1 MKGIDL
7 SCWQEKVN
15 YLELK
20 AQGID
25 FAIIR
30 CGFGK
35 NISQKDS
42 KFEDHYAG
50 LKYAGIKIGAYLY
63 SYANT
68 IEGAKVEAK
77 NCLEFIKNK
86 KFDLPIF
93 YDLEDAKTTGN
104 ASKETI
110 TEMAKIF
117 CEEIIKAG
125 YQAGV
130 YTNLNWFT
138 NKITVKELEKYN
150 IWLAQWGT
158 EKHSANF
165 KVDIWQ
171 YTSKGKI
178 KGINGNVDLDISYT
192 QYGDKV
198 INNSN
203 NVDIEQMARDVIAGK
218 YGNGQERKNKLGNIY
233 DKVQARVNEILLG
246 KKVSQE
252 TIYIVKSGD
261 TLSEIAQKFN
271 TTYQKIVQDNN
282 IKNPN
287 LIFPNQ
293 KLVIK

>member
-20 AQGID
+20 AQGIE

-68 IEGAKVEAK
+68 IEGAKAEAK

-93 YDLEDAKTTGN
+93 YDLEDANTTGK
-104 ASKETI
+104 ASKQTI
-110 TEMAKIF
+110 TEMAKVF
-117 CEEIIKAG
+117 CEEIIKEG

-130 YTNLNWFT
+130 YANLNWFT
-138 NKITVKELEKYN
+138 NKINVKELEKYN
-150 IWLAQWGT
+150 IWLAQWGVK
-158 EKHSANF
+158 KHTANF

-171 YTSKGKI
+171 YTNKGEI

-198 INNSN
+198 FNNSKS
-203 NVDIEQMARDVIAGK
+203 IEELAKEVIEGK
-218 YGNGQERKNKLGNIY
+218 YGNGEERKQKLGNLY
-233 DKVQARVNEILLG
+233 NKVQAKVNEILLG

-261 TLSEIAQKFN
+261 TLSAIAQKFN
-271 TTYQKIVQDNN
+271 TTYQKIAKDNN
-282 IKNPN
+282 ISNPN
-287 LIFPNQ
+287 LIYPNQ

>member
-1 MKGIDL
+1 MRGIDL

-20 AQGID
+20 AQGIE

-63 SYANT
+63 SYAST
-68 IEGAKVEAK
+68 IEGAKAEAK

-104 ASKETI
+104 ANNETI
-110 TEMAKIF
+110 TEMAKVF
-117 CEEIIKAG
+117 CEEIIKEG

-130 YTNLNWFT
+130 YANLNWFK
-138 NKITVKELEKYN
+138 NKLNVKELEKYN
-150 IWLAQWGT
+150 IWLAQWGV
-158 EKHSANF
+158 EKHNADF

-178 KGINGNVDLDISYT
+178 KGINGNVDLDVSYT

-198 INNSN
+198 VNNSN

-218 YGNGQERKNKLGNIY
+218 YGNGQERKNKLGNLYNEVQKRVNEILSNKVSQETLNIEELARAVIRGEYGNGQERKDKLGNIY
-233 DKVQARVNEILLG
+233 NQVQARVNEILLG
-246 KKVSQE
+246 KSW
-252 TIYIVKSGD
+252 
-261 TLSEIAQKFN
+261 
-271 TTYQKIVQDNN
+271 
-282 IKNPN
+282 
-287 LIFPNQ
+287 
-293 KLVIK
+293 

>member
-1 MKGIDL
+1 MKGIDI
-7 SCWQEKVN
+7 SCWQDKVN

-63 SYANT
+63 SYAST
-68 IEGAKVEAK
+68 IEGAKAEAK

-86 KFDLPIF
+86 EFDLPIF

-104 ASKETI
+104 ASKQTI

-130 YTNLNWFT
+130 YANLNWFT
-138 NKITVKELEKYN
+138 NKINVKELEKYN
-150 IWLAQWGT
+150 IWLAQWGI
-158 EKHSANF
+158 EKHTADF

-178 KGINGNVDLDISYT
+178 QGINGNVDLDISYT

-198 INNSN
+198 VNNSKS
-203 NVDIEQMARDVIAGK
+203 IEDLAKEVIEGK
-218 YGNGQERKNKLGNIY
+218 YGNGEERKQKLGNLY
-233 DKVQARVNEILLG
+233 NKVQARVNEILLG
-246 KKVSQE
+246 KNVSQE
-252 TIYIVKSGD
+252 KIYIVKSGD
-261 TLSEIAQKFN
+261 TLSAIAKKYN
-271 TTYQKIVQDNN
+271 TTYQKIAKDNN
-282 IKNPN
+282 ISNPN
-287 LIFPNQ
+287 LIYPNQ

>member
-20 AQGID
+20 AQGIE

-68 IEGAKVEAK
+68 IEGAKAEAK

-93 YDLEDAKTTGN
+93 YDLEDSKTTGN

-110 TEMAKIF
+110 TEMAKVF

-130 YTNLNWFT
+130 YANLNWFT
-138 NKITVKELEKYN
+138 NKINVKELEKYN
-150 IWLAQWGT
+150 IWLAQWGV
-158 EKHSANF
+158 EKYTANF

-171 YTSKGKI
+171 YTSKGEI

-198 INNSN
+198 VNNSKS
-203 NVDIEQMARDVIAGK
+203 IEELAKEVIEGK
-218 YGNGQERKNKLGNIY
+218 YGNGQERKDKLGNIY
-233 DKVQARVNEILLG
+233 NQVQARVNEILLG
-246 KKVSQE
+246 KSW
-252 TIYIVKSGD
+252 
-261 TLSEIAQKFN
+261 
-271 TTYQKIVQDNN
+271 
-282 IKNPN
+282 
-287 LIFPNQ
+287 
-293 KLVIK
+293 

>member
-1 MKGIDL
+1 MKGIDI
-7 SCWQEKVN
+7 SCWQDKVN

-20 AQGID
+20 AQGIE

-42 KFEDHYAG
+42 KFEEHYAG
-50 LKYAGIKIGAYLY
+50 LKYAGIKIGTYLY

-68 IEGAKVEAK
+68 IEGAKAEAK

-93 YDLEDAKTTGN
+93 YDLEDANTTGK
-104 ASKETI
+104 ASKQTI

-130 YTNLNWFT
+130 YANLNWFT
-138 NKITVKELEKYN
+138 NKMNVNELEKYN
-150 IWLAQWGT
+150 IWIAQWGT
-158 EKHSANF
+158 EKHSAKF

-198 INNSN
+198 VNNSKS
-203 NVDIEQMARDVIAGK
+203 IEDLATEVIEGK
-218 YGNGQERKNKLGNIY
+218 YGNGEERKQKLGNLY
-233 DKVQARVNEILLG
+233 NKVQAKVNEILLG

-261 TLSEIAQKFN
+261 TLSAIAKKYN
-271 TTYQKIVQDNN
+271 TTYQKISKDNN
-282 IKNPN
+282 ISNPN
-287 LIFPNQ
+287 LIYPNQ